1 MGAHAVP
8 LGERLLKPRRLR
20 QFVHQLGGGFTTTVY
35 VAAYPRRS
43 TKLRI
48 AALEPAVP
56 LRTWAREAGAGDAL
70 AAGFHVAHGTAP
82 LGELW
87 VDGEA
92 HMHVPFDP
100 PWDTCRSC
108 ISVVGGQVQIAPR
121 GTLPARPSGDLVQ
134 AGPMLVAGGHS
145 LIGPGR
151 DPQGFSA
158 GAHQFDCD
166 ITAGRHPRT
175 ALGLNRDRLI
185 AVACDGSSM
194 RDSGLTLGELAQLMV
209 DLGSETAI
217 NLAGGGSA
225 SMVCSGHLQN
235 RPRDAH
241 GVALLGGR
249 PLASAL
255 VLGR

>member
-1 MGAHAVP
+1 MGAHAGP
-8 LGERLLKPRRLR
+8 LGERLLKPRRPR
-20 QFVHQLGGGFTTTVY
+20 QFVHQLGNGFTTTVY
-35 VAAYPRRS
+35 VAAYPRRT
-43 TKLRI
+43 TKVRV
-48 AALEPAVP
+48 AALEPAQP
-56 LRTWAREAGAGDAL
+56 LRTWARNSHIADVLAG
-70 AAGFHVAHGTAP
+70 GFHVAPGTAP

-87 VDGEA
+87 IDGEA

-108 ISVVGGQVQIAPR
+108 VSVVDGQVEIAPR
-121 GTLPARPSGDLVQ
+121 GALAAHPRGDLLQ
-134 AGPMLVAGGHS
+134 AGPMLVAGGRS
-145 LIGPGR
+145 LIMPGR
-151 DPQGFSA
+151 DPQGFAA
-158 GAHQFDCD
+158 GVHQFDCD

-175 ALGLNRDRLI
+175 ALGLSRDRVI
-185 AVACDGSSM
+185 AVVCDGSSM

-209 DLGSETAI
+209 DLGAETAI

-235 RPRDAH
+235 RPRDAG